1 MSYVMYLRKSRADK
15 EAEARGEGETLE
27 RHAQELNKLS
37 VKMKL
42 AIGAVYKEIV
52 SGETIAARPRMQQLL
67 LEVMQGKWDGVLV
80 MEVER
85 LARGDTK
92 DQGTVAE
99 AFKFSHTKIITPT
112 KTFDPDNE
120 FDEEYFEFNLFMSRR
135 EYKTINRRLQRG
147 RITAFNEGWYIA
159 GAAPYGY
166 KKIKRKEDKGHTL
179 EVIPEEAKVVQLI
192 YDLYSIGELQ
202 VDGTLLPL
210 GSSQISDRLNAAHI
224 QSKTGQEWS
233 APSIMDILR
242 NPIYTGIQ
250 RWGWRKPEK
259 NLINGEIVESR
270 PKNDNCSKV
279 KGKFPPIITQEQY
292 EEVQFIRVNR
302 PTASKNGTIT
312 LQNPLSGIV
321 YCEKCGTL
329 MTRTGSNT
337 KTNYSVLRCPNKRC
351 DNISAPLLLI
361 ENKIIKS
368 LSEWLENYELNWPK
382 EDLNKEISGISYKEA
397 AYKAI
402 LSTCEQI
409 EKQISNTYDL
419 LEQGIYDIETF
430 QERRRLLEEKKA
442 SLNSELVKCKR
453 EYEDAVSINNAR
465 TNYIPKVKSIVS
477 VYWTLDDVATKN
489 ELLKSILAKVDYL
502 KTERNKKGKGDT
514 ANFTLNLYPK
524 IPKRL

>member
-1 MSYVMYLRKSRADK
+1 
-15 EAEARGEGETLE
+15 
-27 RHAQELNKLS
+27 
-37 VKMKL
+37 
-42 AIGAVYKEIV
+42 
-52 SGETIAARPRMQQLL
+52 
-67 LEVMQGKWDGVLV
+67 
-80 MEVER
+80 
-85 LARGDTK
+85 
-92 DQGTVAE
+92 
-99 AFKFSHTKIITPT
+99 
-112 KTFDPDNE
+112 
-120 FDEEYFEFNLFMSRR
+120 
-135 EYKTINRRLQRG
+135 
-147 RITAFNEGWYIA
+147 
-159 GAAPYGY
+159 
-166 KKIKRKEDKGHTL
+166 
-179 EVIPEEAKVVQLI
+179 
-192 YDLYSIGELQ
+192 
-202 VDGTLLPL
+202 
-210 GSSQISDRLNAAHI
+210 
-224 QSKTGQEWS
+224 
-233 APSIMDILR
+233 
-242 NPIYTGIQ
+242 
-250 RWGWRKPEK
+250 
-259 NLINGEIVESR
+259 
-270 PKNDNCSKV
+270 
-279 KGKFPPIITQEQY
+279 
-292 EEVQFIRVNR
+292 
-302 PTASKNGTIT
+302 
-312 LQNPLSGIV
+312 
-321 YCEKCGTL
+321 

-337 KTNYSVLRCPNKRC
+337 KTNYPVLRCPNKRC

-489 ELLKSILAKVDYL
+489 ELLKSILAKVYYL

>member
-1 MSYVMYLRKSRADK
+1 MYLIYLRKSRADR

-27 RHAQELNKLS
+27 RHEQELTKLS
-37 VKMKL
+37 IKMKL
-42 AIGAVYKEIV
+42 TIGAVYREIV

-147 RITAFNEGWYIA
+147 RIAAFNEGWYIA

-166 KKIKRKEDKGHTL
+166 EKVKKNENKGYTL

-202 VDGTLLPL
+202 ADGTLLRL
-210 GSSQISDRLNAAHI
+210 GSTQISERLNIAQI
-224 QSKTGQEWS
+224 PSKTGRKWS
-233 APSIMDILR
+233 PPSVIDILR

-259 NLINGEIVESR
+259 NLIDGEIVERR
-270 PKNDNCSKV
+270 PKNDECNKV
-279 KGKFPPIITQEQY
+279 KGKFTPIITKEQY
-292 EEVQFIRVNR
+292 DDVQFIRTNR
-302 PTASKNGTIT
+302 PTASHNGAVQI
-312 LQNPLSGIV
+312 QNPLSGIV
-321 YCEKCGTL
+321 YCAKCGTL
-329 MTRTGSNT
+329 MTRAGSNT
-337 KTNYSVLRCPNKRC
+337 KTNYPVLRCPNKHC
-351 DNISAPLLLI
+351 DNVSAPLLLI
-361 ENKIIKS
+361 EEKLIKS
-368 LSEWLENYELNWPK
+368 LSEWLKNYELNWPK
-382 EDLNKEISGISYKEA
+382 EELNKETSGISYKEA
-397 AYKAI
+397 AYKTI
-402 LSTCEQI
+402 LSTYEQT

-419 LEQGIYDIETF
+419 LEQGIYDIDTF

-442 SLNSELVKCKR
+442 SLNSELVKCKK

-465 TNYIPKVKSIVS
+465 TNYIPKVKNIIS

-489 ELLKSILAKVDYL
+489 ELLKSILAKVNYL
-502 KTERNKKGKGDT
+502 KTERNKKGNGNT